1 MKEHISI
8 GTILHALHRPVCLID
23 KLASQVLEERTS
35 ITLSQ
40 FMLLMVL
47 KEKGTICQRE
57 SADMLG
63 LTQAA
68 ISRQLIG
75 LNKKRFIKRKID
87 PKNRRAHTLVLTS
100 EGRLCLTKALKA
112 LTEFFESYFKELDQ
126 SQRKSLLESLAAVTT
141 VITHKPCI
149 YE

>member
-1 MKEHISI
+1 
-8 GTILHALHRPVCLID
+8 
-23 KLASQVLEERTS
+23 
-35 ITLSQ
+35 
-40 FMLLMVL
+40 
-47 KEKGTICQRE
+47 
-57 SADMLG
+57 
-63 LTQAA
+63 
-68 ISRQLIG
+68 LIG

-100 EGRLCLTKALKA
+100 EGRMCLTKALKA

>member
-1 MKEHISI
+1 MKEYISI
-8 GTILHALHRPVCLID
+8 GTILQALHQPVCLID

-68 ISRQLIG
+68 VSRQLTG
-75 LNKKRFIKRKID
+75 LSKKRFIKRKID

-100 EGRLCLTKALKA
+100 EGRLCLAKALKA
-112 LTEFFESYFKELDQ
+112 LTEFFESYFKELNQ
-126 SQRKSLLESLAAVTT
+126 LQRKTLLESLAAVTT
-141 VITHKPCI
+141 VITHKPCT

>member
-87 PKNRRAHTLVLTS
+87 PKKSAGSYFGLNFRRAAV
-100 EGRLCLTKALKA
+100 
-112 LTEFFESYFKELDQ
+112 SY
-126 SQRKSLLESLAAVTT
+126 KSS
-141 VITHKPCI
+141 KSFD
-149 YE
+149 